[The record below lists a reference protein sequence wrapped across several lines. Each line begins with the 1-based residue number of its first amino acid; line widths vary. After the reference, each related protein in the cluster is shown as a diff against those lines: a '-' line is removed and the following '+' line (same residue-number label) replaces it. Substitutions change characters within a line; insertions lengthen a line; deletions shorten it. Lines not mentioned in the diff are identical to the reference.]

1 MCQKFS
7 MMNNLLFSRMLINKR
22 IWKVSMAE
30 TTKKLVSGSW
40 LLDHLYDLDVTVLEV
55 SSDQEGKAYEN
66 GHIPGAIFCFWKD
79 LLWHETDRE
88 FATSSELSDRLGDLG
103 ISTDSTIVLCGDPV
117 QYGTYAL
124 WVMIMAGVK
133 DVRILDGS
141 RLRWIKDNHPLTSEV
156 PTLKPIKNKTP
167 KPNSESR
174 IGRVEV
180 LDKLN
185 SSNNIFLDA
194 RSPEEYRGERV
205 SPPGGFDHGAE
216 RRGRIP
222 GAVHLF
228 FRDLLSEDDTFI
240 SEEDLKKKFA
250 KVGITGDGEKEIVS
264 YCRLSHRATL
274 AWFAINEILGIDKV
288 KIYDGSWTE
297 WGSIVGF
304 PVEQG

>member
-1 MCQKFS
+1 
-7 MMNNLLFSRMLINKR
+7 
-22 IWKVSMAE
+22 MADK
-30 TTKKLVSGSW
+30 TQRLVNASW
-40 LLDHLYDLDVTVLEV
+40 LLERIGDPNVTVLEV
-55 SSDQEGKAYEN
+55 SSDPEAKAYQN

-88 FATSSELSDRLGDLG
+88 FATSSVLSNRLGELG

-124 WVMIMAGVK
+124 WIMTLAGVK

-141 RLRWIKDNHPLTSEV
+141 RLRWIKDNNPLTSKV
-156 PTLKPIKNKTP
+156 PTLKFVNNQIP
-167 KPNSESR
+167 KPNPDSR
-174 IGRVEV
+174 IGRDGV
-180 LDKLN
+180 LNKLN
-185 SSNNIFLDA
+185 CSNNILLDV

-216 RRGRIP
+216 RKGRIP

-228 FRDLLSEDDTFI
+228 FRDLLNEDDTFI
-240 SEEDLKKKFA
+240 SENDLEKKFA
-250 KVGITGDGEKEIVS
+250 KVGITVDSGKEIVS

-274 AWFAINEILGIDKV
+274 AWFAINEILGIDNV
-288 KIYDGSWTE
+288 QIYDGSWTE